1 MGQGLFYGY
10 MAPSQPGV
18 LEKLDAIDRKILCTL
33 DYNGRLSTTAVAK
46 ALKLSREMVDYR
58 IKQMHKRGL
67 LTGVTTLVNVK
78 RLGHIKHILYLRLH
92 DFTKEKE
99 EELVEKFR
107 SHKNITWVAS
117 CGGGWDMGLLTSS
130 SNMEEFSNVFSHIT
144 SSCKQHLGDY
154 LILGEIKEGY
164 AGRGLLSDNFTPKV
178 VDREGIAFQRA
189 FKEKA
194 PSKDVIK
201 LKPVEKEV
209 LKTLIEEP
217 LISMTDLAAKTG
229 ISVPTAKDVV
239 THLIKE
245 EVVFGFMPMLSY
257 SKLGYHWHMTF
268 LRFNECSPSD
278 ERRLIEY
285 FHQHPNI
292 LWYIKTVGPWNM
304 TISVFAKDA
313 THYREILNGLRKEFS
328 TVIKDYDSVMIF
340 NQHKYLH
347 AI

>member
-18 LEKLDAIDRKILCTL
+18 LENLDAIDRKILCTL
-33 DYNGRLSTTAVAK
+33 EYNGRLSTTAVAK
-46 ALKLSREMVDYR
+46 SLKLSREMVDYR
-58 IKQMHKRGL
+58 IRQMHKRGV
-67 LTGVTTLVNVK
+67 LTGYTTLVDVK
-78 RLGHIKHILYLRLH
+78 RLGHIKHIIYLRLH

-99 EELVEKFR
+99 EELVEKFK

-117 CGGGWDMGLLTSS
+117 CGGGWDMGLLVSS

-154 LILGEIKEGY
+154 LILGEIKEDNT
-164 AGRGLLSDNFTPKV
+164 AKGLLDESFKPKII
-178 VDREGIAFQRA
+178 DREGIAFQRA
-189 FKEKA
+189 FQEKKPGKEM
-194 PSKDVIK
+194 IK

-229 ISVPTAKDVV
+229 VSVPTAKDVV
-239 THLIKE
+239 ACLIKE
-245 EVVFGFMPMLSY
+245 GIVFGFMPMLSF

-268 LRFNECSPSD
+268 LRFNECSQAD
-278 ERRLIEY
+278 ERKLIEY

-313 THYREILNGLRKEFS
+313 THYREILNGLRKEFAS
-328 TVIKDYDSVMIF
+328 VIKDYDSVMIF